1 MKGLEIARAYY
12 EQYGEPMLREKFPGL
27 MPFVAAGLAGSGSEC
42 WGFDDEISRDHDFE
56 PGFCLFLPGEDVV
69 DRRTAFELERA
80 YAALPKEFMGLRRS
94 LVAPVGGPR
103 HGVLR
108 TAEFMTDKVGKA
120 DGNLSLMEWLYMPE
134 FSLAEA
140 VNGEIFMDGY
150 GEVTAIRERLRRR
163 PEDVRLKKLA
173 GQLLLMGQSGQYNYR
188 RCLQHGETAA
198 AQLAAVEFV
207 KSTMAAVFLL
217 NDVYQPYYKWCF
229 RAMRALPKL
238 ALTAELLEYL
248 LTTDNEPDTA
258 EEKSRVMEGIAADVI
273 GELREQ
279 GLLGELREQGLTGT
293 DVNRETQGRG
303 LTGAVGADLEKC
315 AYTVNDR
322 IGDAQIRNMH
332 ILAAV

>member
-56 PGFCLFLPGEDVV
+56 PGFSLFLPGEDVV

-188 RCLQHGETAA
+188 RCLQHGEAAA

-279 GLLGELREQGLTGT
+279 GLLGELMEQGLTGT
-293 DVNRETQGRG
+293 EVNRETQGRG
-303 LTGAVGADLEKC
+303 LTGAVGADLEKY
-315 AYTVNDR
+315 AYLVNDM
-322 IGDAQIRNMH
+322 ISDARIRNMH